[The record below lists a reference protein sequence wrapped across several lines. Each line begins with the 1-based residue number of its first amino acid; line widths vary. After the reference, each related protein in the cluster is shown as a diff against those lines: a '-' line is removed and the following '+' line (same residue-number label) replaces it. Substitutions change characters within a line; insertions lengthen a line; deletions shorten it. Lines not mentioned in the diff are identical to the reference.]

1 MLFEII
7 GMVLGALGLF
17 VGFLHIIEILR
28 VRRQA
33 KAQAEEMKIHTNALE
48 KQTMTLDSHTKALER
63 QTTTLDSHTK
73 VFHTHASSLDR
84 IMRSLTTR
92 LLGTFPEYYEDITD
106 LLKDAQE
113 KIVVFCDHA
122 AYGSFSKR
130 NIWEFHYHYTL
141 QRQLKEQ
148 KRQVEVTCLNQKGR
162 RGLVKD
168 QFFGAGKDL
177 EDWKKDPDFMI
188 KLQETLSAQSEP
200 MRAEEITEE
209 EFENIIEAEEM
220 RTLAELRCAGAEIHE
235 ISADVPLYFW
245 LIDSG
250 TSRARAIFAIPSF
263 SEKLVEYGFITEDQ
277 GLISAFEQMRDRYQK
292 NYSHGSALLRT
303 DAQSLVKPE

>member
-1 MLFEII
+1 
-7 GMVLGALGLF
+7 
-17 VGFLHIIEILR
+17 
-28 VRRQA
+28 VRGEA
-33 KAQAEEMKIHTNALE
+33 KAQAKEMKIHTNALE
-48 KQTMTLDSHTKALER
+48 KQTATLDSHTKALETQTATLDSHTKALET

-73 VFHTHASSLDR
+73 VFQAHESSLDK
-84 IMRSLTTR
+84 ITRSLTTR
-92 LLGTFPEYYEDITD
+92 LLGTFPEYYENITD
-106 LLKDAQE
+106 LLGEAQE

-130 NIWEFHYHYTL
+130 NIWKFHYHYIL

-148 KRQVEVTCLNQKGR
+148 ERGVELTCLDQKGR

-177 EDWKKDPDFMI
+177 EAWKKDPDFMV
-188 KLQETLSAQSEP
+188 KLGETLSAQSEP
-200 MRAEEITEE
+200 VRAEELTED
-209 EFENIIEAEEM
+209 EFENIIEAEEK
-220 RTLAELRCAGAEIHE
+220 RTLAELRGAGAEIHE

-250 TSRARAIFAIPSF
+250 TPRARAIFAIPSF
-263 SEKLVEYGFITEDQ
+263 SEKIVEYGFITEDQ

-292 NYSHGSALLRT
+292 NYSQERASGT
-303 DAQSLVKPE
+303 DARLQVSPE